1 VTDTTGGVVMVDG
14 VITAAEQARISVLD
28 RGFLYGDA
36 AFEVMRTYGGV
47 PFGEAAHLQRLLA
60 SCALLRIPFDGGSER
75 LSGALHATLAARNA
89 PESYLRL
96 VVTRGVGPM
105 GIDPAEA
112 RSPSLLVYALPL
124 APPPATLYTQGV
136 SVGLARARRPTDGT
150 AAAGAKTSN
159 YLASVLAVADAR
171 AAGHHEAVLVDSEDR
186 VVEGATSNLFARID
200 GELRTPPA
208 EAGILLGI
216 TRQVVLELAR
226 ALGIACREAPIAVAD
241 LERADEVFITS
252 SIRELVP
259 VVRVEASVVG
269 SGAPGP
275 VALRLLAAY
284 RERVRRE
291 TGAQ

>member
-1 VTDTTGGVVMVDG
+1 
-14 VITAAEQARISVLD
+14 
-28 RGFLYGDA
+28 
-36 AFEVMRTYGGV
+36 
-47 PFGEAAHLQRLLA
+47 
-60 SCALLRIPFDGGSER
+60 
-75 LSGALHATLAARNA
+75 
-89 PESYLRL
+89 
-96 VVTRGVGPM
+96 
-105 GIDPAEA
+105 
-112 RSPSLLVYALPL
+112 
-124 APPPATLYTQGV
+124 
-136 SVGLARARRPTDGT
+136 
-150 AAAGAKTSN
+150 
-159 YLASVLAVADAR
+159 VADAR

-291 TGAQ
+291 TGTQ